1 MKKTYQIEGIISILL
16 GLILIFIPTNIVLSI
31 LQLILGICLIMF
43 YLPTT
48 ILSITANNMKYVG
61 IKSLIFTILGFVII
75 IFGFNIIGTVIGI
88 IMLIFLLLDLINSS
102 NKKEILKKDLV
113 KYIIAIILIFV
124 GVNKVI
130 DVIILIA
137 GILLIIGGI
146 IKLVI
151 DAKVNN
157 NEPKR
162 KDNHS
167 YNEINENVIDAKF
180 EKHEE

>member
-1 MKKTYQIEGIISILL
+1 MKKVYQIDGIISIFL
-16 GLILIFIPTNIVLSI
+16 GLILIFIPTNIILSM

-48 ILSITANNMKYVG
+48 ILSITTNNMKYVG

-75 IFGFNIIGTVIGI
+75 IFGFNIIGTIIGV
-88 IMLIFLLLDLINSS
+88 IMLVFLLLDLINSS
-102 NKKEILKKDLV
+102 NKLETLKKDLI
-113 KYIIAIILIFV
+113 KYIIAVVLIFV

-130 DVIILIA
+130 DVIVLIS
-137 GILLIIGGI
+137 GILLVVAGV

-151 DAKVNN
+151 DIRVSNN
-157 NEPKR
+157 QLKR
-162 KDNHS
+162 KENHS
-167 YNEINENVIDAKF
+167 HHKNNENVIDAKF